1 MPPPIRVLIVDD
13 QALFREGL
21 SLLLAEQPG
30 MDVVGNA
37 DDASSAI
44 NQASQLKPDVILMDI
59 TMPGKSGI
67 EATRTI
73 LINQP
78 GCKVIALTAH
88 EEPEV
93 ANNMFRTGAAG
104 FLLKDCTCAELVE
117 AIQTVHSGGFYV
129 TPRLAQLMLESIYH
143 SKPEHR
149 QNRSTNLTE
158 RETEVL
164 RMLASGLNNKEV
176 AWELSLSVKTVEA
189 HRTSIMRKL
198 GFRTIAE
205 LTHYAIATKLVSP
218 IKVKP

>member
-1 MPPPIRVLIVDD
+1 MSPIRILIVDD
-13 QALFREGL
+13 QELFREGL
-21 SLLLAEQPG
+21 GMLIAEQAG
-30 MDVVGNA
+30 MVVVGNA
-37 DDASSAI
+37 CDADSAVQ
-44 NQASQLKPDVILMDI
+44 QADKLNPDIVLMDI

-67 EATRTI
+67 EAARII
-73 LINQP
+73 LTSQP
-78 GCKVIALTAH
+78 DCRIIALTAH

-93 ANNMFRTGAAG
+93 ANNMFRTGATG
-104 FLLKDCTCAELVE
+104 FLLKDCTRAELVE
-117 AIQTVHSGGFYV
+117 SIQIVHSGGFYV

-143 SKPEHR
+143 QTPER
-149 QNRSTNLTE
+149 KQATSIILTE

-176 AWELSLSVKTVEA
+176 AWELGLSVKTVEA
-189 HRTSIMRKL
+189 HRTSLMRKL